1 MMKIIR
7 AISIIAAVFAVS
19 SAAWGQNL
27 PSAKVLTF
35 DLAESLAHT
44 AMAACRADGHHV
56 SVVVVD
62 PANVYIVVLRDDGSV
77 PANLEFAKLKATTAI
92 LFRTPSATAYPLV
105 EQTPPVRGLLRGT
118 WNHGGGV
125 PIKVDG
131 YTIGAIAVAGAGTGE
146 KDAACSNA
154 ALEKLADK
162 LK

>member
-1 MMKIIR
+1 MKSFRTTAMIV
-7 AISIIAAVFAVS
+7 AAFALPAAVF
-19 SAAWGQNL
+19 GQGL

-35 DLAESLAHT
+35 DLAESMAHA

-62 PANVYIVVLRDDGSV
+62 PTNEYIVVLRDDGSV

-105 EQTPPVRGLLRGT
+105 EQKPPVRALLQGT

-146 KDAACSNA
+146 NDAACSQA
-154 ALEKLADK
+154 AVDKFADK

>member
-1 MMKIIR
+1 MKLFR
-7 AISIIAAVFAVS
+7 AIAMIVAAFFVS
-19 SAAWGQNL
+19 TAAFGQGL
-27 PSAKVLTF
+27 PSQKVLTF
-35 DLAESLAHT
+35 ELAEELAHA

-62 PANVYIVVLRDDGSV
+62 PLNEYLVVLRDNGSV

-105 EQTPPVRGLLRGT
+105 EQKPPVRALLQGT

-125 PIKVDG
+125 PIQVDG
-131 YTIGAIAVAGAGTGE
+131 YTIGAIATAGAGTGE
-146 KDAACSNA
+146 NDAACSNA
-154 ALEKLADK
+154 AVEKLKDK

>member
-1 MMKIIR
+1 MKAFR
-7 AISIIAAVFAVS
+7 IASMLVAAFGLS
-19 SAAWGQNL
+19 TSAFGQGL

-35 DLAESLAHT
+35 DLAESLAHA

-62 PANVYIVVLRDDGSV
+62 PANEYMVVLRDDGSV
-77 PANLEFAKLKATTAI
+77 PANLAFAKLKATTAI

-105 EQTPPVRGLLRGT
+105 EQTPPVRSLLVGT

-125 PIKVDG
+125 PLKVDG

-154 ALEKLADK
+154 AVEKLADK

>member
-1 MMKIIR
+1 MKLVR
-7 AISIIAAVFAVS
+7 VASMLVVVLALSTGAF
-19 SAAWGQNL
+19 GQGL

-35 DLAESLAHT
+35 DLAESLAHA

-62 PANVYIVVLRDDGSV
+62 PANEYIVVLRDDGSV

-105 EQTPPVRGLLRGT
+105 EQKPPVRALLQGT

-131 YTIGAIAVAGAGTGE
+131 YTIGAIATAGAGTGE
-146 KDAACSNA
+146 NDAACSQA
-154 ALEKLADK
+154 AVDKLADK